1 MNFIQWCDDNN
12 GFLTAILSLIGLI
25 LSVTAIVVSICTAR
39 LPYKKR
45 IVLGWEVVGIVPGVG
60 VKSSVLGM
68 SASATNVGNRTV
80 NLRYLGY
87 AVKKDREYHHFNL
100 IYREFNSKASL
111 APSEWSERLF
121 YTHELIEQLSREN
134 RNIEFFVYAIDT
146 EGKEYTEEIGTVGT
160 WLDFLSRDST

>member
-1 MNFIQWCDDNN
+1 MNFVQWCDDNN

-45 IVLGWEVVGIVPGVG
+45 IVLGYVVQASASIVPGVG
-60 VKSSVLGM
+60 VESLILGM

-87 AVKKDREYHHFNL
+87 AVKKMENTINSTHFTV
-100 IYREFNSKASL
+100 SL
-111 APSEWSERLF
+111 
-121 YTHELIEQLSREN
+121 
-134 RNIEFFVYAIDT
+134 
-146 EGKEYTEEIGTVGT
+146 TVKRPLLLPKG
-160 WLDFLSRDST
+160 LRDCFIPMN